1 MVLCGDLE
9 GWSGGCRREGRPRG
23 TGQKPTQ
30 HCKAT
35 IPFPP
40 KKNWSRLTLGFLQDD
55 SCVDIA
61 VPQNGPMAPSMQNPG
76 RTHPGVLP
84 QKDKY
89 MRRSR
94 SPVPTEEPAEE
105 SILALP
111 SLPVNA
117 DLQSP
122 GLLLGTQRERRC

>member
-35 IPFPP
+35 I
-40 KKNWSRLTLGFLQDD
+40 FLQDD